1 MGSGGDTRYE
11 QRGGPAADAACAAVL
26 AVEATGSLL
35 LWVLPLGW
43 LWVGGR
49 VYIAT
54 SSLAADMAVAFLGFV
69 ATTLLAMTA
78 LGRTDRIWMA
88 LRRRAGH
95 EQDEGALAQ
104 VMIISLTLGLLL
116 FLLWFYVIE
125 RAFVIPFMPTK
136 G

>member
-1 MGSGGDTRYE
+1 MGLPKDRRYE
-11 QRGGPAADAACAAVL
+11 RHGGPAADAACAAVL
-26 AVEATGSLL
+26 TVEATGSLL
-35 LWVLPLGW
+35 LWVVPLAW

-78 LGRTDRIWMA
+78 LGRTDKTWVA

-95 EQDEGALAQ
+95 DQAEGALAQ
-104 VMIISLTLGLLL
+104 VMIISLTLGLIL